1 MSGILNDL
9 LRTVGF
15 FLDNIVYG
23 LIPQIYK
30 LFVYLSQINL
40 FGSTDD
46 QNVLQDL
53 INHIYVLLGIFMLF
67 KVSFSFLQ
75 YLVDPNAFRDSSKG
89 IGKLVTNVLVAL
101 VLLVSVPSIFNA
113 AMYVQTQIIQ
123 SNAIGQLILGTN
135 TTGEGHPALT
145 ADNKISPEGVEE
157 MAKDL
162 QFMVFG
168 AFYSLNLDSDKV
180 VGDEVSQGPLYPCNG
195 TSGVLGAV
203 DVATE
208 QCLTAIQGQLDEYD
222 DAVAYG
228 VDLYSF
234 FKHRASPDA
243 PIEDDRNFAHF
254 DKLLGWKMDGE
265 YVIRYFPFISTAAGI
280 YIVLLLVSFSIDIA
294 VRAIKLCFLQMV
306 APIAIVSY
314 IDPKESIGSGKLHGW
329 IKECASTYFS
339 LFLRLAT
346 VFLIMLL
353 VFLIT
358 SSVLADG
365 VIDEQI
371 TDSSYSIWIYL
382 FLVIGAFMFAKQ
394 LPKILEN
401 IFGMK
406 GTGNLSLNPI
416 KSIKEVISTPAIAAG
431 GAAIGGAVGGATANA
446 IAAGKQF
453 YDNRVNI
460 KNGFRNGISDMKS
473 VAGSKHMT
481 FGNKVRTI
489 AGIAGGGVLTAA
501 RGAAR
506 GAGTVA
512 AGGVSGGARGA
523 HAGYTN
529 KNIVKGA
536 EAGRVGAVKARNDR
550 DIRQKQGFGLKKQ
563 ISDSVTSFAGV
574 KNKAGGIGAVDQS
587 IKATT
592 RDREN
597 IVAMEHATRD
607 AQTQY
612 VANSRFTRDA
622 FEKAVY
628 NHDEKGQVVLNPND
642 NRPMMR
648 TYNEYLVAN
657 NYVNPEVKDNK
668 GNVISFD
675 SSSGVLTE
683 DEFNKFSTM
692 EQDIRRFD
700 DESETLRKQI
710 SENQDLLDI
719 QKRDKK

>member
-1 MSGILNDL
+1 MEILQNL
-9 LRTVGF
+9 FRTLMF

-30 LFVYLSQINL
+30 LFIYLSELNL
-40 FGSTDD
+40 FGGES
-46 QNVLQDL
+46 NPLKDL

-67 KVSFSFLQ
+67 KVSFSLLQ
-75 YLVDPNAFRDSSKG
+75 YLVDPNSFRDSSKG
-89 IGKLVTNVLVAL
+89 MGKLVTNVLVAL
-101 VLLVSVPSIFNA
+101 VLLVSVPTIFSA
-113 AMYVQTQIIQ
+113 ATEIQKVIIH

-135 TTGEGHPALT
+135 ATDYSGTVSDDG
-145 ADNKISPEGVEE
+145 KIDVNGIET

-162 QFMVFG
+162 QFMLFG
-168 AFYSLNLDSDKV
+168 AFYNLNTNISTF
-180 VGDEVSQGPLYPCNG
+180 SACSG
-195 TSGVLGAV
+195 TSGVFGSV
-203 DVATE
+203 DMADPGCLETLNTE
-208 QCLTAIQGQLDEYD
+208 ISGYN
-222 DAVAYG
+222 DASSNG
-228 VDLYSF
+228 VTLYSF
-234 FKHRASPDA
+234 FKYEGSGENCNDA
-243 PIEDDRNFAHF
+243 GVCDERNFGHF
-254 DKLLGWKMDGE
+254 DKLLWWKVDGE
-265 YVIRYFPFISTAAGI
+265 YVINYLPFISTAAGV
-280 YIVLLLVSFSIDIA
+280 YVVFLLISFSIDIA

-314 IDPKESIGSGKLHGW
+314 IDPKESISNGKLHNW

-346 VFLIMLL
+346 IFLIMLL
-353 VFLIT
+353 VSSIT
-358 SSVLADG
+358 STVLAG
-365 VIDEQI
+365 GEGSIKEQI
-371 TDSSYSIWIYL
+371 DDTGYSIWIYL

-473 VAGSKHMT
+473 VAGSQHMT

-523 HAGYTN
+523 HAGYIN

-536 EAGRVGAVKARNDR
+536 TTGRKEATEARNER
-550 DIRQKQGFGLKKQ
+550 DIRQAAGYGLKDQ
-563 ISDSVTSFAGV
+563 IGDSLANYANI
-574 KNKAGGIGAVDQS
+574 KNKSGGVGAMDQQVKQWS
-587 IKATT
+587 NEMENAKV
-592 RDREN
+592 REKS
-597 IVAMEHATRD
+597 MRD
-607 AQTQY
+607 AQANM
-612 VANSRFTRDA
+612 VAATKYTTDDMKNAMFAPVLDKNGNQMVDRITNQPVWDTA
-622 FEKAVY
+622 PEKI
-628 NHDEKGQVVLNPND
+628 
-642 NRPMMR
+642 R
-648 TYNEYLVAN
+648 TYDEYK
-657 NYVNPEVKDNK
+657 KDAL
-668 GNVISFD
+668 D
-675 SSSGVLTE
+675 RGVSELDLIDRDFYNQYSTTE
-683 DEFNKFSTM
+683 KDALLADQSAESYKKAIKDY
-692 EQDIRRFD
+692 QDVM
-700 DESETLRKQI
+700 
-710 SENQDLLDI
+710 DI
-719 QKRDKK
+719 DKKGKK

>member
-9 LRTVGF
+9 LRTLGF

-30 LFVYLSQINL
+30 LFIYLSQINF

-67 KVSFSFLQ
+67 KVSFSLLQ

-101 VLLVSVPSIFNA
+101 VLLVSVPSIFSA

-135 TTGEGHPALT
+135 TNGEGSPALT
-145 ADNKISPEGVEE
+145 ADGKISPEGVEE

-180 VGDEVSQGPLYPCNG
+180 VGDAVTQGPLYPCHD
-195 TSGVLGAV
+195 TSGVLGSV

-208 QCLTAIQGQLDEYD
+208 QCLEAIQGQLDEND
-222 DAVAYG
+222 DALAYG
-228 VDLYSF
+228 VDLFSF
-234 FKHRASPDA
+234 FKHRESPDA
-243 PIEDDRNFAHF
+243 PIEDDREFSHF
-254 DKLLGWKMDGE
+254 DKLLGWKIDGE

-280 YIVLLLVSFSIDIA
+280 YIVLLLISFSIDIA
-294 VRAIKLCFLQMV
+294 VRAIKLCFLQMI

-346 VFLIMLL
+346 VFLVMLL
-353 VFLIT
+353 VSLIT

-416 KSIKEVISTPAIAAG
+416 KSINEVISTPVIAAG
-431 GAAIGGAVGGATANA
+431 GAAIGGAVGGMAANA

-473 VAGSKHMT
+473 VAGSQHMT

-536 EAGRVGAVKARNDR
+536 TTGRKEATEARNER
-550 DIRQKQGFGLKKQ
+550 DIRQAAGYGLKDQ
-563 ISDSVTSFAGV
+563 IGDSLANYANI
-574 KNKAGGIGAVDQS
+574 KNKSGGVGAMDQQVKQWS
-587 IKATT
+587 NEMENAKV
-592 RDREN
+592 REKS
-597 IVAMEHATRD
+597 MRD
-607 AQTQY
+607 AQANM
-612 VANSRFTRDA
+612 VAATKYTTDDMKKAMFAPVLDKNGNQMVDRITNQPVWDTA
-622 FEKAVY
+622 PEKI
-628 NHDEKGQVVLNPND
+628 
-642 NRPMMR
+642 R
-648 TYNEYLVAN
+648 TYDEYK
-657 NYVNPEVKDNK
+657 KDAL
-668 GNVISFD
+668 D
-675 SSSGVLTE
+675 RGVSELDLIDRDFYNQYSTTE
-683 DEFNKFSTM
+683 KDALLADQSAESYKKAIKDY
-692 EQDIRRFD
+692 QDVM
-700 DESETLRKQI
+700 
-710 SENQDLLDI
+710 DI
-719 QKRDKK
+719 DKKGKK